1 MSEQRIVWKP
11 QQKQREFMRRGEY
24 EAFYGGAAGGG
35 KSDALVMEA
44 LRQVHIPNYK
54 GLILRKTYPMLREL
68 IQKSQLY
75 YPQAF
80 PKARYN
86 GTEHYWTFPSGAKI
100 LFGNVKPTS
109 YQGDYQGQQYDF
121 IGFDELTHFTWEEYS
136 YFFSRN
142 RASGAGTVCYVRA
155 TGNPGGIGHGWVK
168 ERFISAAPPG
178 TRIVGEVNVDAP
190 DGKKLTYKKSRIFIP
205 SSVFDNP
212 ALIQNNPEYLSAL
225 ASLPYAQKQALLYGN
240 WDSFVGQVFME
251 WVNNPEHY
259 QDGTNTHVI
268 DPFPIPRHW
277 QIVRAFD
284 WGHAKPF
291 SVGWFAVDEDGRMY
305 MIRELYG
312 CKRDQPNTGVEWPDE
327 KIAQEIL
334 RIEHEDDNL
343 RKHRILGVADP
354 AIGVGKDNYGAAA
367 IMAREGCYFTKAD
380 NNRILGKNQIHDRL
394 AFREDG
400 KPMLQIFKSCVN
412 IIKHLPALVY
422 SQIDVED
429 VDTAQEDH
437 DYDMLRYAC
446 CTHMLTQKPREEKKI
461 LKDDPL
467 NMNEDLTG
475 RRRYFRV

>member
-1 MSEQRIVWKP
+1 MVNDRRIVWQP
-11 QQKQREFMRRGEY
+11 QPKQRAFMRRGEY

-44 LRQVHIPNYK
+44 LRQVHVPNYK

-100 LFGNVKPTS
+100 LFGNVKSTT

-121 IGFDELTHFTWEEYS
+121 IGFDELTHFTWDEYS

-178 TRIVGEVNVDAP
+178 TKIVGEVNVDAP
-190 DGKKLTYKKSRIFIP
+190 DGRKLTYKKSRIFIP

-212 ALIQNNPEYLSAL
+212 RLIANNPSYLSAL

-251 WVNNPEHY
+251 WTNDPTHY

-277 QIVRAFD
+277 QIVRSFD
-284 WGHAKPF
+284 WGHARPF

-305 MIRELYG
+305 MIQNEGGKTEEEKSMRTIRRGDKGLEVGALQKRLVELG
-312 CKRDQPNTGVEWPDE
+312 NDLDIDGVFGQKTEN
-327 KIAQEIL
+327 AL
-334 RIEHEDDNL
+334 RMFQASNGLTADGICGA
-343 RKHRILGVADP
+343 KTWAALGVA
-354 AIGVGKDNYGAAA
+354 
-367 IMAREGCYFTKAD
+367 
-380 NNRILGKNQIHDRL
+380 Q
-394 AFREDG
+394 
-400 KPMLQIFKSCVN
+400 
-412 IIKHLPALVY
+412 
-422 SQIDVED
+422 
-429 VDTAQEDH
+429 DTAGTAEERLTALEERVRALEDAVTALKARL
-437 DYDMLRYAC
+437 D
-446 CTHMLTQKPREEKKI
+446 TPEE
-461 LKDDPL
+461 
-467 NMNEDLTG
+467 G
-475 RRRYFRV
+475 A